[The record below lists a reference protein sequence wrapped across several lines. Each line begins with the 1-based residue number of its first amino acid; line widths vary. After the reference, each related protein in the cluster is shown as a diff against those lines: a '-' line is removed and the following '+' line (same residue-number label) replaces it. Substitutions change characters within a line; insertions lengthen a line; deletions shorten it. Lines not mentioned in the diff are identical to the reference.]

1 MSHNVQYLGI
11 EEDPFV
17 LAARFENVPLPDRTV
32 QSFNSV
38 RVKVDYKNFMTD
50 ETILSVFPGGWVED
64 ESDLV
69 HMRVGRPHC
78 AMLAMR
84 VRGVWSATE
93 VIVEHKVWGT
103 QYDLRSHHLPISDLT
118 AVITLIADRGMSVE
132 PQRFHLSVETNG
144 RAKVWHLP
152 PTGW

>member
-11 EEDPFV
+11 EEGSFV

-32 QSFNSV
+32 QAFNSV
-38 RVKVDYKNFMTD
+38 RVKVDYKNYTTN
-50 ETILSVFPGGWVED
+50 ETILSVFPSGWVEE

-69 HMRVGRPHC
+69 HMRVGRPYR
-78 AMLAMR
+78 ATLAMS
-84 VRGVWSATE
+84 VHGVWSATE

-103 QYDLRSHHLPISDLT
+103 QYDLRSHRLPLGDLT
-118 AVITLIADRGMSVE
+118 AVITLIGDRGISVE

-144 RAKVWHLP
+144 TARVCHVPKP
-152 PTGW
+152 S